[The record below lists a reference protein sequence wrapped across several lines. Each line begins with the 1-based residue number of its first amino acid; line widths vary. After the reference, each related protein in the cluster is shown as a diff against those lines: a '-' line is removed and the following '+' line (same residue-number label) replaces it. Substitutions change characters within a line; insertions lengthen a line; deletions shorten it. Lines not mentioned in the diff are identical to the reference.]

1 MLKLVVYATHSDG
14 YFDILINQAKKLNYT
29 IEILGWKDK
38 WLGFYKRTL
47 DLYNFLKLQPNND
60 IILCIDGFDSMILE
74 DKDRLLQKF
83 YSFNSPIVWGIE
95 HNDVI
100 KPFIFKSNFNYT
112 VNGGSFIG
120 YNYQLK
126 LVFKEIIKKFG
137 TKNYKQDDQKIINW
151 MNNNNKIFQELVK
164 LDVDSHIFANI
175 TYDCHFLNQTG
186 LLEYEGLQIQNISL
200 GTDLIEKAKTIFN
213 GEKFEIIGPD
223 EGSRYL
229 VEGHGGKN
237 LKKVRKEYAAKK
249 VSYRDVHEITGD
261 LDVKGKN
268 VLILD
273 DMISSGSTMVK
284 ALEKL
289 TEAGAKNIACAATH
303 GLFLFDCLDK
313 MRQFTRHIISSDTIL
328 NSQAEVS
335 IKQHLTNL

>member
-1 MLKLVVYATHSDG
+1 MAEAIKLISPNFSDI
-14 YFDILINQAKKLNYT
+14 FEPN
-29 IEILGWKDK
+29 IEIGQFPD
-38 WLGFYKRTL
+38 L
-47 DLYNFLKLQPNND
+47 DCHIVIPN
-60 IILCIDGFDSMILE
+60 LE
-74 DKDRLLQKF
+74 
-83 YSFNSPIVWGIE
+83 
-95 HNDVI
+95 
-100 KPFIFKSNFNYT
+100 
-112 VNGGSFIG
+112 
-120 YNYQLK
+120 QLK
-126 LVFKEIIKKFG
+126 GQDVLIFHRLYPNQNTSVLVFLFILQALKSAG
-137 TKNYKQDDQKIINW
+137 AKNISAVCPYLPYSRQDKQKLPGELTLAKSLCRNFALAGL
-151 MNNNNKIFQELVK
+151 NKL
-164 LDVDSHIFANI
+164 I
-175 TYDCHFLNQTG
+175 TFDCHFLNQTG

-335 IKQHLTNL
+335 IKQHLTSL